1 MTPPRARRAARLAA
15 LLALPTLACDAVDFP
30 LLVDPTPPEPAA
42 AIHLRYVQTDSL
54 RGELVVRLRSWLPE
68 GSAAEVTL
76 DGRTIPREERPGPEA
91 FFGDSWTVPPA
102 RLEDLPQVLGMPRV
116 GGEEVFLIPL
126 PAVLRDASSIVC
138 VDEGDPLL
146 PLVQVAVPSGSLHS
160 WSLQLDSNTDA
171 VILQGR
177 GAPPEPL
184 RVPREML
191 GTMAA
196 PWRAVL
202 AISVHV
208 LLVGDQDLPGH
219 AGAVTNSP
227 VSLSANLIVEW
238 ALIGAG
244 SGHSACPAP

>member
-1 MTPPRARRAARLAA
+1 MTPPLGRLAVRLAA
-15 LLALPTLACDAVDFP
+15 LLALPILACDAVDFP
-30 LLVDPTPPEPAA
+30 LLVGPTPPEPAA

-54 RGELVVRLRSWLPE
+54 RGELVVRLTSWLPE
-68 GSAAEVTL
+68 GSTAAVTL
-76 DGRTIPREERPGPEA
+76 DGRTIPRADAPGPEA

-102 RLEDLPQVLGMPRV
+102 GLEDLPQVLGIPGV
-116 GGEEVFLIPL
+116 GGEEGFLIPL
-126 PAVLRDASSIVC
+126 PAVLRDASSVVC
-138 VDEGDPLL
+138 VAEDDPLL

-160 WSLQLDSNTDA
+160 WSLHLDSKAHA

-196 PWRAVL
+196 PWRAAL
-202 AISVHV
+202 ATSVHV
-208 LLVGDQDLPGH
+208 LLGGDEDLPGH
-219 AGAVTNSP
+219 GGAVTNSP
-227 VSLSANLIVEW
+227 VSLSANLIIEW

-244 SGHSACPAP
+244 SGHSACPGP